1 MKYILSCIT
10 VPGCLN
16 KYVQVY
22 NIVTDMFSYDFIN
35 KKKPQRPHKKNKKSQ
50 AMVTLTHVK

>member
-16 KYVQVY
+16 KYMQVY
-22 NIVTDMFSYDFIN
+22 NIVTDMLSYDFIN
-35 KKKPQRPHKKNKKSQ
+35 KKKP
-50 AMVTLTHVK
+50 